1 MLSQYLFGKRD
12 LFRLIGFAVLVTLI
26 YFLVFTNQVGV
37 LTFLMG
43 TVWKAKVIAA
53 VAVFLFVPLVAFL
66 YGNVAKSFLKL
77 IKME

>member
-1 MLSQYLFGKRD
+1 
-12 LFRLIGFAVLVTLI
+12 
-26 YFLVFTNQVGV
+26 
-37 LTFLMG
+37 LMG
-43 TVWKAKVIAA
+43 TALKAKVLAA